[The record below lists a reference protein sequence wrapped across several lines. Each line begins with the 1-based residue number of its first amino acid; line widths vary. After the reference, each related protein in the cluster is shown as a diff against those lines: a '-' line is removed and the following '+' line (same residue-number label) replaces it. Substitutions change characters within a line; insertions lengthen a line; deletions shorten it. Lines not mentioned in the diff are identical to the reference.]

1 VRIIKAKE
9 AIMKDDHSKPGAHE
23 RSSSAHDETHGP
35 ADKDH
40 FLRLM
45 LYKPTIHN
53 DAPGVRPARPAGHYS
68 PLPQSTAKGMVEYY
82 LPHPGATTHVRVDS
96 SAMDVMTD
104 LRKIGAIT
112 IGRLTPAEE
121 ANQAMITHGVR
132 ALFVVDEQRRIVG
145 IITSADIQGEKP
157 VKITHEHGIRHNEVL
172 VRDIMTPADRLEVM
186 DLTDVGYARVGDI
199 VATLRAAGRQHGIV
213 VDHGGGPQTV
223 CGIFSLTQIARQLG
237 IPHQPAHDL
246 GRTFA
251 EIEAAL
257 AS

>member
-1 VRIIKAKE
+1 
-9 AIMKDDHSKPGAHE
+9 MKDHQGTPGAHAPG
-23 RSSSAHDETHGP
+23 SSAHGP

-53 DAPGVRPARPAGHYS
+53 DAPGERPVRPPGHYS
-68 PLPQSTAKGMVEYY
+68 PLPQSTAQGKVEYF
-82 LPHPGATTHVRVDS
+82 LPHPGAMTQVRIDS
-96 SAMDVMTD
+96 PSMDVMTD

-112 IGRLTPAEE
+112 IGRLTPVEE
-121 ANQAMITHGVR
+121 ANDAMITHGVR
-132 ALFVVDEQRRIVG
+132 ALFVVDEQRRIAG
-145 IITSADIQGEKP
+145 IVTSADIQGEKP
-157 VKITHEHGIRHNEVL
+157 VKIAHEQGIKHDEVL

-186 DLTDVGYARVGDI
+186 DLTDVAYARVGDI
-199 VATLRAAGRQHGIV
+199 VATLRLAGRQHGIV
-213 VDHGGGPQTV
+213 VDHGAGRQTV

-237 IPHQPAHDL
+237 IPQQPAHDL